1 MKDPHLIPPVVWA
14 GRWYLVEG
22 WEPGLEHQPVQIR
35 PLTSAETHLLLT
47 YLDDLLTE
55 AWALI
60 TAP

>member
-1 MKDPHLIPPVVWA
+1 MKEPHLIPPFVWA

-22 WEPGLEHQPVQIR
+22 GEPDLEHQPVQIR
-35 PLTSAETHLLLT
+35 PLTSAETRLLLT
-47 YLDDLLTE
+47 YLDNLLTE